1 LLGAVSEYAEAYG
14 KIGGRTLG
22 EAVDGYLRTVV
33 SVKRKDVKEAVEEF
47 IESRK
52 HRSEA
57 EKGKRAKLSA
67 SYTSHFNT
75 WLRNFASTF
84 SGMAVCDLTKE
95 HLNIYIKSHA
105 EVSAKNRNDRRGTVK
120 MFLSWA
126 ARKDYLP
133 VNHRLFEADG
143 MDQEE
148 VETAKSDF
156 YRPDELKKLLENSA
170 AGLRPVLAIAG
181 LAGLR
186 GEEIMRLDWADL
198 WRYKGHIEILAEKSK
213 TRQQR
218 LVTICPALDA
228 WLEPYRKL
236 NEGKVFPTGGS
247 VYQRVFTK
255 LRGQLKIPNR
265 RNGLRHAFCTYHFAL
280 HSNENLTAAEA
291 GNSPA
296 MIHKHYKT
304 PIPKTEAEK
313 WFKVVPKKSDK

>member
-1 LLGAVSEYAEAYG
+1 LKTGVSKEICTEFAQNNGKSPDRRVKFPVTIRHRASKAKIYRPAGKFRYYRVAYSAAGKRQMRTFADYSAAKAAAERLVREVSSGSQAATLSAAQSRDAIAAFERLQGFFQATGRRASLLGAVSEYAEAYG

-133 VNHRLFEADG
+133 VNHRLFEADALPLAR
-143 MDQEE
+143 QE
-148 VETAKSDF
+148 
-156 YRPDELKKLLENSA
+156 LEF
-170 AGLRPVLAIAG
+170 V
-181 LAGLR
+181 
-186 GEEIMRLDWADL
+186 
-198 WRYKGHIEILAEKSK
+198 WREFHSRACQGGQGRVHHYLPATDAEPPLQAH
-213 TRQQR
+213 R
-218 LVTICPALDA
+218 I
-228 WLEPYRKL
+228 
-236 NEGKVFPTGGS
+236 N
-247 VYQRVFTK
+247 
-255 LRGQLKIPNR
+255 
-265 RNGLRHAFCTYHFAL
+265 
-280 HSNENLTAAEA
+280 
-291 GNSPA
+291 
-296 MIHKHYKT
+296 
-304 PIPKTEAEK
+304 
-313 WFKVVPKKSDK
+313 